1 MFYNADM
8 VFLWPYAF
16 QVWEKSTFTDYHP
29 EDSIVL
35 STISGDRSASND
47 LEIKSEIIYV
57 TSIITRD
64 MISFSISVFVRVT
77 LIKLRVTHRE
87 ISP

>member
-29 EDSIVL
+29 EDSFVLFTITGDL
-35 STISGDRSASND
+35 STSND
-47 LEIKSEIIYV
+47 LEIKSRIIYV
-57 TSIITRD
+57 TSMITRD